1 MIRDLSLS
9 AIPKHINFSGFNI
22 QTHCV
27 IDMFL
32 RYLDHLEIGG
42 FEKIAIK
49 IYDFEPER
57 FIIEADNVLLINVK
71 DDLSHFM
78 TLNNNDR
85 KYWILKKVVDTLH
98 LLSKTYQFDT
108 NIVNRAYEQCLSQNI
123 RNEYTHG
130 EIQYSK
136 DKSRFG
142 LIFCKH
148 SSEKFEI
155 FAHIYN
161 EEGSKVGTKK
171 LIETRPIWDS
181 YLPYLGK
188 VSKNKEGIVLTSA
201 DRKTKFTCDFNYEE
215 SDETLN

>member
-9 AIPKHINFSGFNI
+9 AIPKHVNFAGFNI

-32 RYLDHLEIGG
+32 RYLQQLEIKK

-49 IYDFEPER
+49 LFDFQPER
-57 FIIEADNVLLINVK
+57 FTIEADNVLLVNVQ
-71 DDLSHFM
+71 DDLNQFIS
-78 TLNNNDR
+78 LNSNDR
-85 KYWILKKVVDTLH
+85 KHWMLKKVVDTLH
-98 LLSKTYQFDT
+98 HLSETYKFDT
-108 NIVNRAYEQCLSQNI
+108 NIVNSAYKQCLAQNL

-130 EIQYSK
+130 EIQYSN

-142 LIFCKH
+142 LVFCKH
-148 SSEKFEI
+148 STDKFEI
-155 FAHIYN
+155 LAQIFN
-161 EEGSKVGTKK
+161 EKGTKVGTKK

-188 VSKNKEGIVLTSA
+188 VSTSNGEIVLNSA
-201 DRKTKFTCDFNYEE
+201 DGKTKLTCEFTFEGNDG
-215 SDETLN
+215 D